1 MMAGF
6 EAVLSRLT
14 GELEKKQV
22 ERRQMESAYQSRN
35 KIQEEH
41 LKQAYED
48 MEIQIQ
54 KVAKHIKH
62 LSFLCFFLIILFFYF
77 IVHCTLFIV
86 HSNYFLN
93 RNEKQFGK
101 RKSANTKKL
110 NVS

>member
-14 GELEKKQV
+14 GDLEKKQV

-54 KVAKHIKH
+54 KVTKHVKKI
-62 LSFLCFFLIILFFYF
+62 LVFFVIFLIICIFILPFFEL
-77 IVHCTLFIV
+77 II
-86 HSNYFLN
+86 SNIYFLN

-110 NVS
+110 NVN